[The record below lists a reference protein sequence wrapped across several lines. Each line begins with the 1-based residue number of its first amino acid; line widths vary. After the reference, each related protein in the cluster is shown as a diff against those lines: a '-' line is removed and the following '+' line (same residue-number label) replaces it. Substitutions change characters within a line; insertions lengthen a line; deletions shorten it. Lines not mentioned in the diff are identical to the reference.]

1 MPKLKANPEWL
12 RANLKSSS
20 TIGVDR
26 ENRIINGFIV
36 AEAGPFRSQGRGE
49 FDSQSL
55 SSIVA
60 LMRAEPQGL
69 KSRFAHPTLSSDG
82 LGHYLGRA
90 HTPRIETV
98 SRNGKIVEL
107 VRADL
112 HLSETAFDNNPNGN
126 LGNYVLSLAE
136 EDADAMGAS
145 LMIKADKEYRLDAKK
160 RRMLD
165 DNGNELP
172 PIWRPM
178 KLHAIDIVDTGDAT
192 RAFLGMEDLPDAI
205 VRQGSALLDRQF
217 AGCSREVVK
226 ARCNAWLESYLNTR
240 YGLSGEDDDDE
251 PGNVAEKIKIRRK
264 IKARKKT
271 YLE

>member
-12 RANLKSSS
+12 RANLESSR

-49 FDSQSL
+49 FDSRSL
-55 SSIVA
+55 SSILA

-69 KSRFAHPTLSSDG
+69 KSRFTHPSLSSDG

-90 HTPRIETV
+90 RNPRIETV
-98 SRNGKIVEL
+98 TRAGKQVEL

-112 HLSETAFDNNPNGN
+112 HLSETAFDDNPNGN

-136 EDADAMGAS
+136 DDPDAMGAS
-145 LMIKADKEYRLDAKK
+145 LVVKADEEYRLDAKK

-172 PIWRPM
+172 PLWRPTE
-178 KLHAIDIVDTGDAT
+178 LHAIDIVDTGDAT

-217 AGCSREVVK
+217 AGCSREVV
-226 ARCNAWLESYLNTR
+226 ATRCNAWLKRYLNTR
-240 YGLSGEDDDDE
+240 YGFPNEDDDE
-251 PGNVAEKIKIRRK
+251 PGNVTEKIKIRRK
-264 IKARKKT
+264 IKVRKKT